1 MADEIP
7 VEKLTCVGK
16 YGVQL
21 PIRLLNSM
29 LKAGKM
35 PPEWGRCILILGG
48 KEIYKNVKI
57 TKEYNYYHTPVSYG
71 KE

>member
-1 MADEIP
+1 M
-7 VEKLTCVGK
+7 EKCTCVGK

-29 LKAGKM
+29 LKTGKM
-35 PPEWGRCILILGG
+35 PPEWGRCILILSG

-57 TKEYNYYHTPVSYG
+57 TKEKYYFHTPVSYG